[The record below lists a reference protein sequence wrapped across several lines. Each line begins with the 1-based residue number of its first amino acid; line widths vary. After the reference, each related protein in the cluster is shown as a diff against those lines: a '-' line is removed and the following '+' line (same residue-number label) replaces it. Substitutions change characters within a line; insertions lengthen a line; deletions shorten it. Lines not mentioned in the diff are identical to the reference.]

1 MKYNEGQ
8 PITLEHRHRK
18 KGKIK
23 MKDMTVMEIEK
34 VLGERVR
41 ATLEKGLSPE
51 EQQIENEKSTLIIG
65 LAKQYLNGVDIAL
78 RIEKLQAQTG
88 ALKDSCAMK
97 LLKGE

>member
-1 MKYNEGQ
+1 MNE
-8 PITLEHRHRK
+8 T
-18 KGKIK
+18 
-23 MKDMTVMEIEK
+23 KDMTVMEIEK

-41 ATLEKGLSPE
+41 ATLEKGLTPE

-88 ALKDSCAMK
+88 TLKDSCAMK

>member
-1 MKYNEGQ
+1 
-8 PITLEHRHRK
+8 
-18 KGKIK
+18 

-41 ATLEKGLSPE
+41 ATLEKGLTPE

-65 LAKQYLNGVDIAL
+65 LSKQYLKGVDIAL